1 MYTDDEIDG
10 MFAPWEEVEDEVAAM
25 APPAVAMPPAAAA
38 APLGTFEGLPL
49 YPLAQVPP
57 VPAPAQTGTTF
68 FTQKVGPLP
77 VWAWALGLAGTAA
90 GGYFFWTQTRKVSAN
105 AGESKDDEASHG
117 HALPADTESSGW
129 RPSRTEFAGQLN
141 RYFTRKGLSS
151 KVHIYPD
158 ADEASGKLKQVSPL
172 VNVKWDGY
180 KADKDLEKLCKR
192 EGLNIIAHEGSIGF
206 YPAASGKK
214 AKAWEEYIDL
224 LRDDG
229 QKI

>member
-10 MFAPWEEVEDEVAAM
+10 MFAPWAEEEEEVVSMATPVAA
-25 APPAVAMPPAAAA
+25 APTPA

-57 VPAPAQTGTTF
+57 APAPAQTTGTTF
-68 FTQKVGPLP
+68 FTQKLGPLP

-105 AGESKDDEASHG
+105 TGESKDDEAG

-141 RYFTRKGLSS
+141 RFFTRKGLSG

-180 KADKDLEKLCKR
+180 KADKELEKLCKR
-192 EGLNIIAHEGSIGF
+192 EGLSVIAHEGSVGF

-229 QKI
+229 QKT